1 MVVEFFG
8 CCLETTVLAHP
19 DNLSLS
25 LQNPQLSVVE
35 AHDLTLKDDG
45 TSH

>member
-8 CCLETTVLAHP
+8 CCLETTVLTHL